1 LTGSETLLGQIWGS
15 IVGPTDSVTASVLLV
30 ASVAVPLLVATAFV
44 SDGLR
49 RHASWLLLLAPIPAL
64 LAAILLREGTAL
76 VVLSPPFRLSL
87 AVDTAGGLLL
97 GGAAILWLAAGRFA
111 VAFLR
116 ADPTCDRFLVWWL
129 FTMAGSFAVFLVA
142 DLASFYLAYALVS
155 FSAFGLVVHDDSPE
169 ARRAGS
175 LYLSLTVLG
184 EAFLIAAFVMLAAGI
199 DQANPLIREAV
210 AALPTSPWQSAILL
224 LLLLGFTLKMG
235 LFPLHI
241 WMPLAHSVAPAPG
254 SAALSGIV
262 VKAGVIGLIRFIPEG
277 FPMPVWGMT
286 LAAFGMVTAFYGVAI
301 GLTQRHPKRALAYST
316 VSQMGVVG
324 VVLGAG
330 LETGSGVALLLAAF
344 YALNHMLLKGSMFLA
359 VGLASAGGKAER
371 RIGVLLM
378 AMLGLGLAGL
388 PLTGGAFAKYAI
400 KAAPTSGTVV
410 FLLTLSAAGTAALML
425 HVVILLLGSDGKA
438 GKNKGLVGPCA
449 VLSLIGMALPAVLFP
464 AVTGVHPSA
473 ALSADALF
481 GAAWPI
487 ALGAALALLV
497 YRLRDRIPQ
506 VPAGDL
512 FVLASRLA
520 PAVARVSGMAAD
532 VDRALGR
539 WQVAGITVLG
549 LVLVLSTV
557 MLVQVR

>member
-1 LTGSETLLGQIWGS
+1 MTGSENLLAQIWGN
-15 IVGPTDSVTASVLLV
+15 VFGQAASMASDVLLV
-30 ASVAVPLLVATAFV
+30 ASVAVPLLVAVAFV

-49 RHASWLLLLAPIPAL
+49 RYASWLLLLAPIPAL
-64 LAAILLREGTAL
+64 LAALVLREGTTL

-87 AVDTAGGLLL
+87 AFDAAGGMLL

-111 VAFLR
+111 VAFLK
-116 ADPTCDRFLVWWL
+116 ADPSCDRFLVWWL

-155 FSAFGLVVHDDSPE
+155 FSAFGLVAHDDSAE

-184 EAFLIAAFVMLAAGI
+184 EAFLIAAFVMLAAST

-210 AALPTSPWQSAILL
+210 AAFPTSPWRGAILP

-262 VKAGVIGLIRFIPEG
+262 VKAGVIGLVRFIPEG
-277 FPMPVWGMT
+277 FPMPGWGVSLT
-286 LAAFGMVTAFYGVAI
+286 AVGMVTAYYGVAI

-316 VSQMGVVG
+316 VSQMGVIG
-324 VVLGAG
+324 VVLGAA
-330 LETGSGVALLLAAF
+330 LETDDGVALLLAAF
-344 YALNHMLLKGSMFLA
+344 YAVNHMLLKGSMFLA
-359 VGLASAGGKAER
+359 VGLASAGGHAEK

-400 KAAPTSGTVV
+400 KVAPTSDAAA
-410 FLLTLSAAGTAALML
+410 FLLTLSAAGTMALML
-425 HVVILLLGSDGKA
+425 HVVLLLLRDDAKVVT
-438 GKNKGLVGPCA
+438 KKGLVGPCA
-449 VLSLIGMALPAVLFP
+449 VLSLFAMALPVILFP
-464 AVTGVHPSA
+464 AVTGKLPSA
-473 ALSADALF
+473 VMSADALL

-487 ALGAALALLV
+487 GLGITLASVLF
-497 YRLRDRIPQ
+497 RLRGRIPE
-506 VPAGDL
+506 VPAGDI
-512 FVLASRLA
+512 FALAVRLA
-520 PAVARVSGMAAD
+520 PAATRVSDLAAHF
-532 VDRALGR
+532 DRALGR
-539 WQVAGITVLG
+539 WQVAGIAVLG
-549 LVLVLSTV
+549 IVVFLSAA
-557 MLVQVR
+557 MLFRV

>member
-1 LTGSETLLGQIWGS
+1 MTGLETLLARIWGS
-15 IVGPTDSVTASVLLV
+15 VGVPANSVAAGVLLV
-30 ASVAVPLLVATAFV
+30 ASVGVPLLVAAAFV
-44 SDGLR
+44 SRGLR
-49 RHASWLLLLAPIPAL
+49 RHASWLLLLAPVPAL
-64 LAAILLREGTAL
+64 LAAVVLREGTAL

-87 AVDTAGGLLL
+87 AVDPAGAMLL

-111 VAFLR
+111 VVFLR

-184 EAFLIAAFVMLAAGI
+184 EAFLIAAFVMLAAGL

-210 AALPTSPWQSAILL
+210 AALPASPWQGAILL

-235 LFPLHI
+235 VFPLHV

-277 FPMPVWGMT
+277 FPLPAWGT
-286 LAAFGMVTAFYGVAI
+286 VLAAFGMVTAFYGVAI

-330 LETGSGVALLLAAF
+330 LETGSGAALLLAAF

-359 VGLASAGGKAER
+359 VGLAGAGGSAGR
-371 RIGVLLM
+371 RIGVTLM

-400 KAAPTSGTVV
+400 KAAPTSDTVV
-410 FLLTLSAAGTAALML
+410 VLLAVSAVGTAALML
-425 HVVILLLGSDGKA
+425 HVVMLLLGSDARSGETR
-438 GKNKGLVGPCA
+438 GLVGPCV
-449 VLSLIGMALPAVLFP
+449 VLGLVGMVLPAVLFP
-464 AVTGVHPSA
+464 AVTGVPLA
-473 ALSADALF
+473 AAVSPDALF

-487 ALGAALALLV
+487 ALGAGLAVLV
-497 YRLRDRIPQ
+497 HRLRDRIPE

-512 FVLASRLA
+512 FALAARLA
-520 PAVARVSGMAAD
+520 PAVARLSGMAAAA
-532 VDRALGR
+532 DRALGR
-539 WQVAGITVLG
+539 WQVAGITVVG
-549 LVLVLSTV
+549 LVVVLSTV
-557 MLVQVR
+557 MLARLR